1 MTSLE
6 RCLTVLRGGVP
17 DRVPVVPQT
26 FMFSLETAGMR
37 MRDVV
42 RCAAKMAEAQ
52 QICMEKYGYD
62 GCVIDFDDASLA
74 EACGA
79 RVIFRDYEPA
89 VVDESAP
96 AIANLDEVDSLRLPD
111 PWRDGRLPIWLEAT
125 RLLVERVGDR
135 ALVMGRADQGPFTLA
150 CLLRGPQ
157 QFMMDLIA
165 MEDPE
170 PLHRLIDYCRQ
181 ACALFAKAQKHAGAH
196 VTSIG
201 DAFASP
207 NLISPAQY
215 RRFALAPEARLVE
228 EVQSYGIPMSIHI
241 CGNTS
246 KIIADMGGTGARILE
261 VDWKLDMAEARRLV
275 PATTVL
281 MGNVNPGDPLV
292 LGTPEQ
298 VSAAARRVIEA
309 TKGRG
314 LILSS
319 GCAMG
324 RDTPPENMKAL
335 VAAAEQ
341 YGQPAAIDTNFP
353 FQDRA

>member
-6 RCLTVLRGGVP
+6 RCLAVLRGGVP
-17 DRVPVVPQT
+17 DRVPVIPQT
-26 FMFSLETAGMR
+26 FMFSLATAGAR

-42 RCAAKMAEAQ
+42 HCAARMAEAQ
-52 QICMEKYGYD
+52 QISMEKYGYD

-79 RVIFRDYEPA
+79 RVIFRDDEPA

-96 AIANLDEVDSLRLPD
+96 ALASLDAVDSLRLPD
-111 PWRDGRLPIWLEAT
+111 PWRDGRLPIWLETT
-125 RLLVERVGDR
+125 RLLVDRLGGR
-135 ALVMGRADQGPFTLA
+135 ALVMGRADQGPFSLA

-165 MEDPE
+165 LEDPE

-181 ACALFAKAQKHAGAH
+181 ACALFAKAQKEAGAH

-201 DAFASP
+201 DSFASP
-207 NLISPAQY
+207 SLISPAQY
-215 RRFALAPEARLVE
+215 RRFALEPETQLVE
-228 EVQSYGIPMSIHI
+228 EVQAAGIPLSIHI
-241 CGNTS
+241 CGKTNR
-246 KIIADMGGTGARILE
+246 IIGDMGRTGARILE
-261 VDWKLDMAEARRLV
+261 VDWQLDMAEARRLV

-281 MGNVNPGDPLV
+281 MGNVNPSDPLV

-298 VSAAARRVIEA
+298 VRAAARRVLEA
-309 TKGRG
+309 TGGRG

-324 RDTPPENMKAL
+324 RDTPPENMQAL
-335 VAAAEQ
+335 VAAAEE
-341 YGQPAAIDTNFP
+341 YGPPAGSCVEPLD
-353 FQDRA
+353 